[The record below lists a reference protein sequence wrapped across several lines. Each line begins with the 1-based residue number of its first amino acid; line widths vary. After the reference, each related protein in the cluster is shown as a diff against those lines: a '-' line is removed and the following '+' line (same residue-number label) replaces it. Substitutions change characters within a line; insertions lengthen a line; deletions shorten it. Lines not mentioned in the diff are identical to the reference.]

1 MMIRQLCVL
10 AASVVC
16 GVAFAQENYTVE
28 GIAKIRDNEVAR
40 FYPDSV
46 RQSGG
51 EMLFDVVVRYAVPED
66 VPPGGV
72 ASRKIA
78 YRARCDSKEMTI
90 SLIALR
96 NIKGQMVKMITVPP
110 GAEDY
115 FKPAAGSREDD
126 WLYRVCG

>member
-1 MMIRQLCVL
+1 MLS
-10 AASVVC
+10 AVV
-16 GVAFAQENYTVE
+16 GTIIFGMAFAAQNSYTVE
-28 GIAKIRDNEVAR
+28 GAAQVRDNEVAR

-46 RQSGG
+46 RESGG

-66 VPPGGV
+66 APPGGA
-72 ASRKIA
+72 ASRKIS

-90 SLIALR
+90 SLVALR
-96 NIKGQMVKMITVPP
+96 NTNGQMIKMMTVPP

-115 FKPAAGSREDD
+115 FKPAAGSREED